1 MRCFD
6 IDFFKE
12 HLHKKY
18 KPPKYKF
25 FSHGTKLGNS
35 LLTRLRVDR
44 SYLNSHAFSIGLAP
58 SPQCNCGA
66 RQETTLH
73 MLNFCPLFASGRRY
87 LFDFVGQLVSPFS
100 KLNQKDKMFTLLYGY
115 KSDNRDYDH
124 INTQIT
130 LAVQNFLIKTKRF
143 QYWSPLSYSKPNQ
156 TPLTSNPLPYPLP
169 QTPHPFTFISYLHNN
184 FSLLLILAPICK
196 KSGTGLSK
204 LGCLAL
210 VLKSLDLPGPY
221 SCHILQ
227 YFYHSNHSLPLVVT
241 CLSFPFTPRVKI
253 VI

>member
-1 MRCFD
+1 MKRGFQMGFFD
-6 IDFFKE
+6 RKQRLWP
-12 HLHKKY
+12 HQY
-18 KPPKYKF
+18 TNYP
-25 FSHGTKLGNS
+25 SSSKL
-35 LLTRLRVDR
+35 VDQ
-44 SYLNSHAFSIGLAP
+44 NKTFSILVP
-58 SPQCNCGA
+58 PPQI
-66 RQETTLH
+66 ETQP
-73 MLNFCPLFASGRRY
+73 NP
-87 LFDFVGQLVSPFS
+87 
-100 KLNQKDKMFTLLYGY
+100 LYGY

-169 QTPHPFTFISYLHNN
+169 QTPHPLTFISYLHNN